1 MKTRIIGAILALVLA
16 VLGAFVLVNYVR
28 GADARAADGAER
40 AEVFIVETEIPSGT
54 PGDRIAE
61 YVTVDT
67 MPVRNIAEGAVDD
80 LAVLEGTVADAVIL
94 PGEQLLEARF
104 VDPAVRAAQGTV
116 DVPAGMQEV
125 SFALPVQRMVGGSVV
140 PGSTVGIVVTTASGV
155 TSPAG
160 AAPITT
166 RFEFDRVLVTAV
178 KVGTTV
184 TGGSAETEG
193 VESGDV
199 LLFTVALGTHDV
211 ERLVW
216 ALEAAEKVPA
226 THGVWL
232 TLQNEATDTTGS
244 GPVDESNVRR

>member
-16 VLGAFVLVNYVR
+16 VIGAFVLVNYVR
-28 GADARAADGAER
+28 GADARAADGAEQ
-40 AEVFIVETEIPSGT
+40 AEVYIVETEIPSGT

-61 YVTVDT
+61 FVTVDT
-67 MPVRNIAEGAVDD
+67 MPVRNIADGAVDD
-80 LAVLEGTVADAVIL
+80 LAALEGTVADVAIL

-140 PGSTVGIVVTTASGV
+140 PGSTVGIVVTTASNIP
-155 TSPAG
+155 SPS
-160 AAPITT
+160 APITT
-166 RFEFDRVLVTAV
+166 RFELDRVLGTAV

-184 TGGSAETEG
+184 TGGSEEAEG

-216 ALEAAEKVPA
+216 ALEAAEKYPQN
-226 THGVWL
+226 HGVWL
-232 TLQNEATDTTGS
+232 TLQNEGTDPAGTA
-244 GPVDESNVRR
+244 PVDESNVRR